1 MKRMLPEFRGKKC
14 FLIFVI
20 SMVLGISV
28 LHGQSS
34 RYGNIGVGAG
44 ISYGGI
50 GTRFTYMP
58 NEILGLFGSLGY
70 NLDALGYNVGAQF
83 HMPSKKKLSVYITG
97 MYGYNTVLIV
107 DAIVME
113 SKTTYFGFST
123 GLGVEFRL
131 KEKSFLSAEILVPI
145 RPQSYKD
152 AVDDLKSINFEIKE
166 PLPLLF
172 CIGYHFKF

>member
-1 MKRMLPEFRGKKC
+1 MKRMLPQFRWKKC
-14 FLIFVI
+14 FLMLVI
-20 SMVLGISV
+20 SIVVGISI

-34 RYGNIGVGAG
+34 SFGNIGVGGG

-50 GTRFTYMP
+50 GARFTYMP

-70 NLDALGYNVGAQF
+70 NLDELGYNVGAQF
-83 HMPSKKKLSVYITG
+83 HVPSKKKLSVYITG

-107 DAIVME
+107 DAIIME
-113 SKTTYFGFST
+113 TKTTYFGFTT
-123 GLGVEFRL
+123 GLGCEFRL
-131 KEKSFLSAEILVPI
+131 KEKSFLSAEVLLPF

-152 AVDDLKSINFEIKE
+152 AVDDLKSINYEIKE